1 MNWFLKT
8 LYSTLGQKILM
19 SLTGFFLISFL
30 MVHLTGNL
38 MLFKADNGA
47 MFNAYAHFMSTADII
62 RVAEIILV
70 LGFLLHIYTAWRL
83 TQHNQKTR
91 PQDYAY
97 NRPDANS
104 SWSSRNMG
112 IAGSVVLFFLVIHLY
127 NFWFRYQFQ
136 AEIPI
141 VPGTDYKDMY
151 WLIQT
156 VFVQEWWFAI
166 LYIIAMVFLGF
177 HLAHGFESAFQT
189 LGLHHKKYTP
199 LIKKLG
205 VLFAIVVPAG
215 FAAMPIYVLG
225 HYLYT
230 MQ

>member
-38 MLFKADNGA
+38 MLFKGDNGA
-47 MFNAYAHFMSTADII
+47 AFNAYAHFMSTADII

-91 PQDYAY
+91 PQAYAY
-97 NRPDANS
+97 SRPDANS

-177 HLAHGFESAFQT
+177 HLAHGFESAA
-189 LGLHHKKYTP
+189 P
-199 LIKKLG
+199 S
-205 VLFAIVVPAG
+205 
-215 FAAMPIYVLG
+215 
-225 HYLYT
+225 
-230 MQ
+230 